1 MVKKVGGMP
10 PQALEPGIY
19 IIRDGQATSTG
30 VDRNLDGGEEFD
42 NVAVDRMGKAM
53 EEDLG
58 LSVDDQ
64 DLCLPV
70 FRRKLHLFVGMST
83 REPGAIEERK
93 GAGER
98 RGVRGRHLYF
108 STRRKRKN
116 IFKSWAYD

>member
-1 MVKKVGGMP
+1 MP
-10 PQALEPGIY
+10 PQALEPWIY
-19 IIRDGQATSTG
+19 ITRDGQATSTG
-30 VDRNLDGGEEFD
+30 VDRNLD
-42 NVAVDRMGKAM
+42 
-53 EEDLG
+53 EDLG

-93 GAGER
+93 GVGER

-108 STRRKRKN
+108 STRRIRKN
-116 IFKSWAYD
+116 IFKNWAFD